1 MLNTAVALFAPR
13 GRCFPHPSNP
23 CPSNLHHQGVS
34 RSQATLKA
42 YVPAGR
48 VLVVHKRG
56 AINGIRIVRWAGSPG
71 ITTAEKVERR
81 ANPAAAAKA
90 LRAGQ
95 LLQVQGPMEN
105 VGCLWWGGARGK
117 REVEFC
123 VCLYRLLA
131 LQSETQ
137 ENR

>member
-1 MLNTAVALFAPR
+1 MSPKTPL
-13 GRCFPHPSNP
+13 
-23 CPSNLHHQGVS
+23 HQGVS

-48 VLVVHKRG
+48 VLVVHKQG

-95 LLQVQGPMEN
+95 LLQVRRQI
-105 VGCLWWGGARGK
+105 
-117 REVEFC
+117 
-123 VCLYRLLA
+123 
-131 LQSETQ
+131 ET
-137 ENR
+137 RSSA